1 MVAPMTVHMTALNT
15 ACDGHTATLAPCLPA
30 APALP
35 TMPSLYDVPAPAKLN
50 LFLHVVGKRPDGYHL
65 LESVF
70 VLVDWCDTLHF
81 DRRTDGQLQRHDRGE
96 ALPPDDLCLRAARLL
111 QTESGCTMGADI
123 HIEKRLP
130 SGAGMGGGSSDAAST
145 LLALNRL
152 WGLHWPLSR
161 LLPLGLRLGA
171 DVPFF
176 LGGRNAVVQG
186 IGEHLTPIDLPER
199 MLAIVKPDVSIPTK
213 EIFSS
218 PLLQRSESLA
228 IVAVFPEHGS
238 TSCTE
243 QGEGSIAQALQDA
256 QKTAPRSGL
265 NAESCARIADF
276 LKIDSNK
283 PNSLLR
289 NDLQKPAEQYSHQVT
304 QALALLESRFGN
316 SRMTGSGSAVFA
328 TVTAAV
334 NGKDGMSNQPM
345 ATLPELPPGWVG
357 KVCRSLAQHPLRGW
371 AED

>member
-1 MVAPMTVHMTALNT
+1 MQA
-15 ACDGHTATLAPCLPA
+15 
-30 APALP
+30 
-35 TMPSLYDVPAPAKLN
+35 LYDVPAPAKLN

-70 VLVDWCDTLHF
+70 TLVDWADTLHF
-81 DRRTDGQLQRHDRGE
+81 ERRADGLLQRHDRGD
-96 ALPPDDLCLRAARLL
+96 ALPPEDLCLRAARLL
-111 QTESGCTMGADI
+111 QSESGCTLGADI

-161 LLPLGLRLGA
+161 LLPLGLKLGA

-176 LGGRNAVVQG
+176 LGGSNAFVQG
-186 IGEHLTPIDLPER
+186 IGEDLTPVALAER
-199 MLAIVKPDVSIPTK
+199 TFAIVKPDVSIPTK

-218 PLLQRSESLA
+218 PLLQHSKSLA

-238 TSCTE
+238 KKSTKLSKSRDE
-243 QGEGSIAQALQDA
+243 NLAGASQNAKKSAL
-256 QKTAPRSGL
+256 RVEL
-265 NAESCARIADF
+265 NAESCARIAGF
-276 LKIDSNK
+276 LEIDSEFYNE
-283 PNSLLR
+283 LR
-289 NDLQKPAEQYSHQVT
+289 NDLQKPAEQYSSQVT

-328 TVTAAV
+328 TVNVAV

-357 KVCRSLAQHPLRGW
+357 KVCRSLVQHPLRGW